1 MKRIGLLVTGIAL
14 LAAAFLVLTASN
26 PAQAQVPDN
35 TTPGSGYAWCHEGD
49 ADDMWNIMQ
58 DYMGGAWGG
67 HMGGGYL
74 GGVNLGRVA
83 KLLGITS
90 NELTAQ
96 LRDGASLA
104 QVAQGYGVTEEQLV
118 NTLVEPYQARLEVQ
132 VRYGYLTQEEADELL
147 SLARESAQTT
157 INRTNVLPKG
167 YNAPNGTQ
175 GQGPNT
181 PSRGGVGYGPG
192 GMMGGYGG
200 GTTGGY
206 GLGGMMGGYGGG
218 TTGGFGGMM
227 GRGF

>member
-14 LAAAFLVLTASN
+14 LAAAVLVLPVANLASR
-26 PAQAQVPDN
+26 AQAQVPDN
-35 TTPGSGYAWCHEGD
+35 TTPGSGYAWCHGGD
-49 ADDMWNIMQ
+49 ADEMWNIMQ
-58 DYMGGAWGG
+58 DHMGGAGGG

-90 NELTAQ
+90 DELTAQ

-132 VRYGYLTQEEADELL
+132 VRYGYLTQEEADKLL

-157 INRTNVLPKG
+157 ISQTNVLPRA
-167 YNAPNGTQ
+167 YNAPNSTQ
-175 GQGPNT
+175 GQGTNT

-200 GTTGGY
+200 GTTGG
-206 GLGGMMGGYGGG
+206 
-218 TTGGFGGMM
+218 FGGMM
-227 GRGF
+227 GRWF